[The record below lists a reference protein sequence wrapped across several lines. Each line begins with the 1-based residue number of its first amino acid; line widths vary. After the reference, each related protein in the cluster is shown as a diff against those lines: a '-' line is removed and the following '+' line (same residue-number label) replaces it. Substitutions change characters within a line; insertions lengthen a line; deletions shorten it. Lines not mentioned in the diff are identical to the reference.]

1 MKNKI
6 FISILIFLQISF
18 QFIPIFA
25 TDINILPVWSDAS
38 DLCIETSSEPNF
50 DIASESGIL
59 IEVTTRKSII

>member
-6 FISILIFLQISF
+6 FISIIIFLELCL

-25 TDINILPVWSDAS
+25 TDFESLPVWSD
-38 DLCIETSSEPNF
+38 TSNLIVQTANEPTF

-59 IEVTTRKSII
+59 IEVTTRKSLI